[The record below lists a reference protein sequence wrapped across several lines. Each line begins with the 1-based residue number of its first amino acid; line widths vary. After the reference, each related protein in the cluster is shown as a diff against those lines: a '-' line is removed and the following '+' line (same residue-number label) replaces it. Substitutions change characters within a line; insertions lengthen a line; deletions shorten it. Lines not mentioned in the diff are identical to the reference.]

1 MKSITNKRYQITN
14 AYVEMN
20 AIETTTTLRYFK
32 AKPVLVGLF
41 VVKVCYRYKTK
52 CKIKISLMGRDKVF
66 LPLINVLRNPS
77 MVCVSH
83 FLYREMEALTL
94 DCCT

>member
-1 MKSITNKRYQITN
+1 
-14 AYVEMN
+14 
-20 AIETTTTLRYFK
+20 
-32 AKPVLVGLF
+32 
-41 VVKVCYRYKTK
+41 
-52 CKIKISLMGRDKVF
+52 MGRDKVF

>member
-41 VVKVCYRYKTK
+41 VVKVCYRYKK
-52 CKIKISLMGRDKVF
+52 
-66 LPLINVLRNPS
+66 NVKLK
-77 MVCVSH
+77 
-83 FLYREMEALTL
+83 LA
-94 DCCT
+94 